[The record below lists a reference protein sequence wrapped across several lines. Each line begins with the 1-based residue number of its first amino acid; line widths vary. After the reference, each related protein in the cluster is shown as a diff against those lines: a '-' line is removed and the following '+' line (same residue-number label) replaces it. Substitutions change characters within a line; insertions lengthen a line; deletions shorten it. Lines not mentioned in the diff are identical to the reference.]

1 MEIQFF
7 AQQRTAKTRL
17 GPRRD
22 EMRLKGDRNSYH
34 HLCRHHRDAHAHA
47 HLHRRRPRAHVAGR
61 HGGHFRH
68 KRATARGHGA
78 GRSSRTRS
86 LEEMI
91 TSPRQT
97 CRVALL
103 AVEAQKYMAKS
114 PRAVH
119 LHLRR
124 FTKILIESRSRARG
138 SAVSTRRGEGII
150 KSHHTSSPVIT
161 SRLAALSGSGR
172 ARCRLGRKAGQFN
185 LKAVGSATRRAEKAL
200 TSATVAENDHRIQ
213 RDSPRGEGPG
223 DLRF

>member
-34 HLCRHHRDAHAHA
+34 HLRRHHRDAHAHA

-68 KRATARGHGA
+68 KRTTARGHGA

-103 AVEAQKYMAKS
+103 AVKAQKYMAKS
-114 PRAVH
+114 PRAAH

-161 SRLAALSGSGR
+161 SRLAALSESGQ
-172 ARCRLGRKAGQFN
+172 ARCRLTRKAG
-185 LKAVGSATRRAEKAL
+185 SST
-200 TSATVAENDHRIQ
+200 
-213 RDSPRGEGPG
+213 
-223 DLRF
+223 

>member
-7 AQQRTAKTRL
+7 AQQPTAKTRP

-22 EMRLKGDRNSYH
+22 ETRLKDDRNSYH
-34 HLCRHHRDAHAHA
+34 HFHRHHHDAHAHA
-47 HLHRRRPRAHVAGR
+47 HLHRRRPRAHVVGR
-61 HGGHFRH
+61 YGEHFRR
-68 KRATARGHGA
+68 KRTTAHGHGA
-78 GRSSRTRS
+78 GRSSRARS

-150 KSHHTSSPVIT
+150 KSHHASSPVIT
-161 SRLAALSGSGR
+161 SRLAALSESGQ
-172 ARCRLGRKAGQFN
+172 ARCRLGRKAG
-185 LKAVGSATRRAEKAL
+185 SST
-200 TSATVAENDHRIQ
+200 
-213 RDSPRGEGPG
+213 
-223 DLRF
+223 

>member
-7 AQQRTAKTRL
+7 AQQPTAKTRP

-22 EMRLKGDRNSYH
+22 ETRLKDDRNSYH
-34 HLCRHHRDAHAHA
+34 HFHRHHHDAHAHA
-47 HLHRRRPRAHVAGR
+47 HLHRRRPRAHVVGR
-61 HGGHFRH
+61 YGEHFRR
-68 KRATARGHGA
+68 KRTTAHGHGA
-78 GRSSRTRS
+78 GRSSRARS
-86 LEEMI
+86 IEEMI

-124 FTKILIESRSRARG
+124 FTKILIESRLRARG
-138 SAVSTRRGEGII
+138 SAVSTRGGEGII
-150 KSHHTSSPVIT
+150 NSHHISSPMIP
-161 SRLAALSGSGR
+161 SRLAPLSKSGQV
-172 ARCRLGRKAGQFN
+172 RCRLGRKAGQFN
-185 LKAVGSATRRAEKAL
+185 LKAVGSTTRRAEKAL
-200 TSATVAENDHRIQ
+200 TSATVAENDHRKQ

>member
-7 AQQRTAKTRL
+7 AQQPTAKTRP

-22 EMRLKGDRNSYH
+22 EARLKDDRNSYH
-34 HLCRHHRDAHAHA
+34 HFHRHHHDAHAHA
-47 HLHRRRPRAHVAGR
+47 HLHRRRPRAHVVGR
-61 HGGHFRH
+61 YGEHFRH
-68 KRATARGHGA
+68 KRTTARGHGA
-78 GRSSRTRS
+78 GRSSWARS
-86 LEEMI
+86 IEEMI

-138 SAVSTRRGEGII
+138 SAVSTRRGEGIT

-161 SRLAALSGSGR
+161 SRLAALSESGQ
-172 ARCRLGRKAGQFN
+172 ARCRLTRKAG
-185 LKAVGSATRRAEKAL
+185 SST
-200 TSATVAENDHRIQ
+200 
-213 RDSPRGEGPG
+213 
-223 DLRF
+223 